1 VATRLEKQGSRKSM
15 RRSFEHRQQ
24 KPIPLS
30 EFLIRQGQYLL
41 SACLLLSLGLGIGIL
56 GYHEFESLSW
66 LDSFL
71 NAAMI
76 LGGMGPVD
84 VLHTEAGKLFA
95 GCYALFSGLVFL
107 VAAGLFF
114 SPLVHR
120 FLHKFHFDAE
130 EGNNN

>member
-1 VATRLEKQGSRKSM
+1 M
-15 RRSFEHRQQ
+15 RRNFEHRQQ
-24 KPIPLS
+24 KPIPLN

-41 SACLLLSLGLGIGIL
+41 SACLLLSLCLGIGIL

-120 FLHKFHFDAE
+120 FLHKFHFDAK
-130 EGNNN
+130 EGNNS

>member
-1 VATRLEKQGSRKSM
+1 M
-15 RRSFEHRQQ
+15 RRIFEHRDQ
-24 KPIPLS
+24 KPIPLGA
-30 EFLIRQGQYLL
+30 FLLRQGQYLF
-41 SACLLLSLGLGIGIL
+41 SSFLLIAIALGVGVL

-95 GCYALFSGLVFL
+95 GCYALFSGLIFL

-120 FLHKFHFDAE
+120 LLHKFHFDAE
-130 EGNNN
+130 PENVKK

>member
-1 VATRLEKQGSRKSM
+1 M
-15 RRSFEHRQQ
+15 RRIFEHRQQ
-24 KPIPLS
+24 KPIPLRA
-30 EFLIRQGQYLL
+30 FLIRQGQYVF
-41 SACLLLSLGLGIGIL
+41 SACLLLSIGLGVGVI

-95 GCYALFSGLVFL
+95 GIYALFSGLVFL

-120 FLHKFHFDAE
+120 LLHKFHFEAE
-130 EGNNN
+130 DMKNDQ